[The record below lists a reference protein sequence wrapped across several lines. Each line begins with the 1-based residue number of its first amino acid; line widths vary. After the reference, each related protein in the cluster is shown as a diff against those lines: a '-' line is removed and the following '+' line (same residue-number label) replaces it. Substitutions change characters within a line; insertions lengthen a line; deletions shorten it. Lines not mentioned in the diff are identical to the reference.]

1 MSAGSGCD
9 KTCQEVLTR
18 FVQHHDGRAT
28 AVDETKWPC
37 NNVASGVA
45 DRLEARGVADSIRKL
60 AHHISAESTMIES
73 NSGRQAVVAS

>member
-1 MSAGSGCD
+1 MRLCPFIWQSVPDYSWWPEIMSAGSGCD

-37 NNVASGVA
+37 NNVAS
-45 DRLEARGVADSIRKL
+45 
-60 AHHISAESTMIES
+60 M
-73 NSGRQAVVAS
+73 